1 MKEQIYES
9 AKAQNTAICEREADL
24 IEKIQVHC
32 RVHRNL
38 VDRMFSLFLAGFYPY
53 QAPAKSGHGVGSCFQ
68 RMCNGKLRVRVSHNW
83 AGKFGNYAW
92 VCDI

>member
-9 AKAQNTAICEREADL
+9 AKAQKTAISEREADL
-24 IEKIQVHC
+24 IEKIQIIV
-32 RVHRNL
+32 RTWRQLDARMEQLHRL
-38 VDRMFSLFLAGFYPY
+38 GFYPH
-53 QAPAKSGHGVGSCFQ
+53 QAPAKSGYGVGSCFQ
-68 RMCNGKLRVRVSHNW
+68 RMRNGNLRVRVSHNW